1 MDPNAAYREMC
12 EFVNAGD
19 IESAKEK
26 AWDLKDWLDCGGFYP
41 TYCLK
46 SDVDHYIQNILR
58 R

>member
-12 EFVNAGD
+12 EFVNINDMA
-19 IESAKEK
+19 SAREK
-26 AWDLKDWLDCGGFYP
+26 AIQLKDWLDRGGFYP
-41 TYCLK
+41 VYCLK